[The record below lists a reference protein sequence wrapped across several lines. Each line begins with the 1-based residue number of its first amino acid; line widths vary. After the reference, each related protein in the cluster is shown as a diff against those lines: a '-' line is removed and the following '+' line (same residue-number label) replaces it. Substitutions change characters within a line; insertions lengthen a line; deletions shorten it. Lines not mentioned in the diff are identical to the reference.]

1 MTDKQIEEGIAD
13 ALAALDRESQSAS
26 VGTPRRLAGC

>member
-13 ALAALDRESQSAS
+13 ALCVVNRHGFHL
-26 VGTPRRLAGC
+26 P